1 MKKKSFTAISG
12 ARLKV
17 NMTNNEEQASKMI
30 FRSAH
35 FSALGWLIHSPESP
49 DAQPPCCGRYLNL
62 LCRGFFS
69 GFHPINNK
77 KAFSNLKMKLKVL
90 LGFTE
95 INICIKPSAKKF
107 MSHYSKKAPEL
118 TVLLRD

>member
-1 MKKKSFTAISG
+1 MKKKSFIAISG

-17 NMTNNEEQASKMI
+17 NVTNNEEQAPKMI

-35 FSALGWLIHSPESP
+35 FSALRWLIHSPESP
-49 DAQPPCCGRYLNL
+49 DAQPPYCGHYPNF

-77 KAFSNLKMKLKVL
+77 KAFNNLKMKLKVL

-95 INICIKPSAKKF
+95 INICIKLAAKKF
-107 MSHYSKKAPEL
+107 MSHCSKKASEL
-118 TVLLRD
+118 TVSLRD